1 MNRVI
6 GVANE
11 QIPLLQRTTAEATE
25 RARDAERE
33 RDALRLEVQDLQSK
47 LALAGTETTANRLRD
62 VELELKNTKEALV
75 NKTHELTQQR
85 LKAAESRKQQH
96 LVAIDLTN
104 YRKYIQKAREREKSY
119 REDILTLTKRL
130 HALGCCLAPPPPPP
144 PPTPPPPPPPPSTS
158 PYIPPSMPPP
168 RRAAGG

>member
-85 LKAAESRKQQH
+85 LKAAESRKQQQ

-130 HALGCCLAPPPPPP
+130 HALGCCLAPPPRNS
-144 PPTPPPPPPPPSTS
+144 PS
-158 PYIPPSMPPP
+158 IPPGMPPP
-168 RRAAGG
+168 RRAAGR